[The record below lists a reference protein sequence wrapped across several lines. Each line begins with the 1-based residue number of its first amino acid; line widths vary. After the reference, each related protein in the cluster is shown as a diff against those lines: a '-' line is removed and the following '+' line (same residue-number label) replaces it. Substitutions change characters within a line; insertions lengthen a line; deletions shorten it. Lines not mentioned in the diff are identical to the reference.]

1 MVKYCIFDLD
11 GTIFN
16 TLTTITHY
24 INLTLAAR
32 GLSPIT
38 EQECC
43 SFIGHGACTLIRLTV
58 ESKGIFDSE
67 YTADVHKEYNRRYN
81 ENTLYLTKPYDGIP
95 ELLAGLKANGVR
107 LGVLSNK
114 PDVTTNLIIN
124 SYFEGMFD
132 DVRGGREGVA
142 LKPAPDALLSMI
154 ADAGLTPDEV
164 MYIGDTG
171 VDIKTGLGAG
181 VKRTVGVSWGFRS
194 REELIT
200 AGAELIVDHPL
211 GILDE
216 VLADA

>member
-24 INLTLAAR
+24 INATLAEN

-38 EQECC
+38 EEECC
-43 SFIGHGACTLIRLTV
+43 SYIGHGARTLVRLTV
-58 ESKGIFDSE
+58 ESKGIVDEEFNE
-67 YTADVHKEYNRRYN
+67 RFHKEYNRRYN

-95 ELLAGLKANGVR
+95 RLLSDLKAHGVR

-124 SYFEGMFD
+124 SYFEDVFD

-142 LKPAPDALLSMI
+142 LKPAPDALISMI
-154 ADAGLTPDEV
+154 GEADLSPDEV

-171 VDIKTGLGAG
+171 VDIKTGLAAG
-181 VKRTVGVSWGFRS
+181 VYKTVGVSWGFRP
-194 REELIT
+194 REELAL
-200 AGAELIVDHPL
+200 AGADLIVDHPDD
-211 GILDE
+211 ILKE
-216 VLADA
+216 VLADD